1 MANCVNIN
9 SSEFKDLKRQ
19 TNLSEKVL
27 QAKVGVWQEKN
38 GEENFPSK
46 EDIYSNISIPKR
58 LGIFKKELSLA
69 QTININ
75 KNVRIYNKN
84 NNTSLYVNFNKI
96 GQADIYTWD
105 IIDK

>member
-9 SSEFKDLKRQ
+9 SKEFKELKRQ

-27 QAKVGVWQEKN
+27 QAKVGVWQNKN

-46 EDIYSNISIPKR
+46 EDIYSDMSIPKR
-58 LGIFKKELSLA
+58 LGIFKKEVSYS
-69 QTININ
+69 QSININ

-84 NNTSLYVNFNKI
+84 NDYVRL
-96 GQADIYTWD
+96 
-105 IIDK
+105 